1 MIVAAGLPATWWLV
15 IGVLVVVALLV
26 FIVRR

>member
-1 MIVAAGLPATWWLV
+1 MLAVLGLSNTWETVLATLVA
-15 IGVLVVVALLV
+15 VALLV